1 MSKIRAVAVLLLLV
15 FLFTPLQASDW
26 TLVKHGGRDY
36 VTASNIASFYN
47 LGKVEREGNTFRIGN
62 GSRRLRGQVGG
73 AEFYINA
80 LKFILSYPA
89 AEQNGEPMIS
99 RMDLVKL
106 VEPVLRPSKIR
117 NAEPIRT
124 VILDAGH
131 GGHDKGARS
140 IYGNEKDYTLDVVRR
155 CKAILEQQGYKVY
168 LSRSGDYFV
177 SLDDRSAFANQFSNA
192 MFISVHFNSGQSLAS
207 GLEVFT
213 LAPRGVPSM
222 ASDGPRMSDL
232 VECKG
237 NKRDAEN
244 MALATAT
251 HAAMVGR
258 SRLFDRGIKRARFV
272 VIRDI
277 GIPGVLI
284 EGGFLSN
291 SHDAKLIASAQYR
304 QLMAFSIAMA
314 VNNYQRA
321 TTANPPPFLA
331 KAPQVQLRDESGA
344 EIQPPANGEGSE
356 ASPTPEASPE
366 PTVEHAA
373 PAVIPPPES
382 TTEQPQPNDTPKPE
396 A

>member
-1 MSKIRAVAVLLLLV
+1 MTLTDAPTDPAPADAAHGHHLSAEQVRFFDTHGYLV
-15 FLFTPLQASDW
+15 
-26 TLVKHGGRDY
+26 
-36 VTASNIASFYN
+36 
-47 LGKVEREGNTFRIGN
+47 
-62 GSRRLRGQVGG
+62 LRGRVTG
-73 AEFYINA
+73 ALLER
-80 LKFILSYPA
+80 LQHA
-89 AEQNGEPMIS
+89 AIAWIDDGRVMY
-99 RMDLVKL
+99 RVDYL
-106 VEPVLRPSKIR
+106 
-117 NAEPIRT
+117 
-124 VILDAGH
+124 
-131 GGHDKGARS
+131 HDKGARS

>member
-1 MSKIRAVAVLLLLV
+1 
-15 FLFTPLQASDW
+15 
-26 TLVKHGGRDY
+26 
-36 VTASNIASFYN
+36 
-47 LGKVEREGNTFRIGN
+47 
-62 GSRRLRGQVGG
+62 
-73 AEFYINA
+73 
-80 LKFILSYPA
+80 
-89 AEQNGEPMIS
+89 
-99 RMDLVKL
+99 
-106 VEPVLRPSKIR
+106 
-117 NAEPIRT
+117 
-124 VILDAGH
+124 
-131 GGHDKGARS
+131 
-140 IYGNEKDYTLDVVRR
+140 
-155 CKAILEQQGYKVY
+155 
-168 LSRSGDYFV
+168 
-177 SLDDRSAFANQFSNA
+177 
-192 MFISVHFNSGQSLAS
+192 
-207 GLEVFT
+207 
-213 LAPRGVPSM
+213 M

-344 EIQPPANGEGSE
+344 EIQPPASGGESE
-356 ASPTPEASPE
+356 PSPTPEASPE
-366 PTVEHAA
+366 PTPEPTLEPEA
-373 PAVIPPPES
+373 PAAIPPPES
-382 TTEQPQPNDTPKPE
+382 TTEQPTPDETPKPE